1 MIKNVKSTKMTH
13 QDNKWG
19 FLCDQHLSSE
29 FLFVSAVF
37 GNLSEIPPSK
47 NDCTEFAVS
56 HKSFNFLFF
65 SPLNIDIFFILHLW
79 QSKEEN
85 EEISQ

>member
-1 MIKNVKSTKMTH
+1 MTH

-56 HKSFNFLFF
+56 HKWFIYLFIF
-65 SPLNIDIFFILHLW
+65 PEYWYLFHLKPLAIERGKWGN
-79 QSKEEN
+79 QSVIRDLTN
-85 EEISQ
+85 CPF